1 MNEAIDIFLKIC
13 GAIGVITVAVK
24 GLIYLFS
31 PVTST
36 KKMLQ
41 EHEKMLLEHEDY
53 LKKDKENIENLT
65 VLMKDCMKLQLSL
78 INHAIDGNG
87 VDKMKELRD
96 EIQNKI
102 I

>member
-1 MNEAIDIFLKIC
+1 MIVTIDIILKWC
-13 GAIGVITVAVK
+13 GAIGVIAVAVK

-31 PVTST
+31 PITSS
-36 KKMLQ
+36 K
-41 EHEKMLLEHEDY
+41 KMLLEHDQLLMEHDEY
-53 LKKDKENIENLT
+53 LKKDKENIDNLT
-65 VLMKDCMKLQLSL
+65 SLMKDCMKLQLLL

-87 VDKMKELRD
+87 VARMKELRD